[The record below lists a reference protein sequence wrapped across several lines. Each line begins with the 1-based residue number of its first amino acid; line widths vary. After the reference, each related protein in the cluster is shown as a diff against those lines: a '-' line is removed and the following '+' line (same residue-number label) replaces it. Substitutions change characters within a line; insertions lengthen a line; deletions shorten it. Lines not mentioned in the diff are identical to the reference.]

1 MIPQQKSAM
10 PDMTDATD
18 ATDATDEDAMAQPQD
33 PAEVRADPD
42 GSAGTDE
49 AVSDAQDGP
58 NDLNDLN
65 DLNDPSANEHEDT
78 A

>member
-1 MIPQQKSAM
+1 VGR
-10 PDMTDATD
+10 
-18 ATDATDEDAMAQPQD
+18 PQD

-42 GSAGTDE
+42 GSAATRE
-49 AVSDAQDGP
+49 AVSEAQDGPNDP

-65 DLNDPSANEHEDT
+65 DLDDPSANEHEDT